1 MSFDHRPPV
10 RLASA
15 EGAQLAADCPRIAAL
30 VPRLAQALEEESP
43 ERFDLTALTP
53 TERALLDDITGQGD
67 VSGRLIGTE
76 GPPVLITET
85 VLTGLW
91 RVRRDDPSGAT
102 VAETL
107 EAGSVPTDLLAHVA
121 RLPAEIP
128 LEVAPEGAEAAQ
140 ALLTEIAAAAARWRP
155 GQPNYAVTV
164 APPVLPDPAERWLW
178 RQLGSGP
185 AELEVRGEGG
195 GCRIV
200 ATAIRGVWSVRY
212 FNPAGGL
219 QLDSIEIGAVPAALQ
234 AAAEDRRDSAARLR
248 QIAAAYF
255 A

>member
-15 EGAQLAADCPRIAAL
+15 EGAQLAADCPRLAAFL
-30 VPRLAQALEEESP
+30 PALARALEEESP
-43 ERFDLTALTP
+43 EQFDLIAFTP
-53 TERALLDDITGQGD
+53 AERALLDDITGQGE
-67 VSGRLIGTE
+67 VTGRILTAE

-85 VLTGLW
+85 ILTGLW
-91 RVRRDDPSGAT
+91 RVRREDPS
-102 VAETL
+102 VETL
-107 EAGSVPTDLLAHVA
+107 EAGPVPTDLLAHVA

-128 LEVAPEGAEAAQ
+128 LETAPEGAEAAQ
-140 ALLTEIAAAAARWRP
+140 ALLAEIAAAAARWRP

-185 AELEVRGEGG
+185 AEWEVRSEGG

-200 ATAIRGVWSVRY
+200 ATALRGVWSVRY
-212 FNPAGGL
+212 FNSAGAL
-219 QLDSIEIGAVPAALQ
+219 QLDSIEIGAVPATLQ